1 MENSELISYLKT
13 VDTATLANAI
23 ELLNLRPRSEGFAS
37 LDLRCLFPEFG
48 PMCGYAVT
56 AQVETVSLGAPRTE
70 EAYVELFE
78 AVEASPKPAVLVMQE
93 IGGDRDRAT
102 HAGEVMATIFTR
114 LGAIGLVSDCGVRD
128 LTGTSAFITSPAAP
142 SPATPVTAS
151 SAPAFRSRSPAS
163 RFAPAICCMP
173 TRTVSSPSPNPA
185 ASGYMNWSIRF
196 WRKSASFLISCAAAD
211 SPRRKC
217 EEDSST
223 RKLSCTRML
232 THGGSAWRCVR
243 VWVKGRWD
251 L

>member
-1 MENSELISYLKT
+1 MENTELISYLKA

-23 ELLNLRPRSEGFAS
+23 ELLNLRPRNEGFAS

-56 AQVETVSLGAPRTE
+56 AQVETVTLGAPRTE

-128 LTGTSAFITSPAAP
+128 LTAVRNLGFHYFARGAVASHASNRIVRTGVPVEVTGVTIRPGDMLHADENGLITVPESGRERLHELVDQILAKERKLLDFVRG
-142 SPATPVTAS
+142 SGFTAS
-151 SAPAFRSRSPAS
+151 QMRG
-163 RFAPAICCMP
+163 RF
-173 TRTVSSPSPNPA
+173 
-185 ASGYMNWSIRF
+185 F
-196 WRKSASFLISCAAAD
+196 
-211 SPRRKC
+211 
-217 EEDSST
+217 
-223 RKLSCTRML
+223 
-232 THGGSAWRCVR
+232 H
-243 VWVKGRWD
+243 
-251 L
+251 

>member
-13 VDTATLANAI
+13 VDTAALANAI

-128 LTGTSAFITSPAAP
+128 LTAVRNLGFHYFARGAVASHASNRIVRTGVPVEVTGVTIRPGDMLHADENGLITVPESGRERLHELVDQILAKERKLLDFVRG
-142 SPATPVTAS
+142 SGFTAS
-151 SAPAFRSRSPAS
+151 QMRG
-163 RFAPAICCMP
+163 RF
-173 TRTVSSPSPNPA
+173 
-185 ASGYMNWSIRF
+185 F
-196 WRKSASFLISCAAAD
+196 
-211 SPRRKC
+211 
-217 EEDSST
+217 
-223 RKLSCTRML
+223 
-232 THGGSAWRCVR
+232 H
-243 VWVKGRWD
+243 
-251 L
+251 

>member
-1 MENSELISYLKT
+1 MENTELISYLKT

-23 ELLNLRPRSEGFAS
+23 ELLNLRPRAEGYAS

-78 AVEASPKPAVLVMQE
+78 SVEASPKPAVLVMQE

-128 LTGTSAFITSPAAP
+128 LTAVRNLGFHYFARGAVASHASNRIVRTGVPVEITGVTIRPGDMLHADENGLITVPEAGRERLHELVDQILNKERKLLDFVRGSGF
-142 SPATPVTAS
+142 TAS
-151 SAPAFRSRSPAS
+151 QMRG
-163 RFAPAICCMP
+163 RF
-173 TRTVSSPSPNPA
+173 
-185 ASGYMNWSIRF
+185 F
-196 WRKSASFLISCAAAD
+196 
-211 SPRRKC
+211 
-217 EEDSST
+217 
-223 RKLSCTRML
+223 
-232 THGGSAWRCVR
+232 H
-243 VWVKGRWD
+243 
-251 L
+251 